1 MMNRRRSSTIPYGY
15 KLKEDKTL
23 EPIEKEIK
31 ALDDAKEG
39 VKAGAFSLRGAVE
52 IMESQTGRRLS
63 AMGLKKI
70 IDKDSSKQK
79 PTAGLLSKDG
89 TTI

>member
-1 MMNRRRSSTIPYGY
+1 MNRRRSSTIPYGY

>member
-70 IDKDSSKQK
+70 IDKDLSKQE
-79 PTAGLLSKDG
+79 PTTGLLSKDG

>member
-15 KLKEDKTL
+15 RLTEDKTL
-23 EPIEKEIK
+23 EPVEKEIK
-31 ALDDAKEG
+31 ALEDAKEG

-52 IMESQTGRRLS
+52 ILEHQTGRKLS

-70 IDKDSSKQK
+70 IDKDTHIPSPSN
-79 PTAGLLSKDG
+79 PNGLLSKSNA
-89 TTI
+89 

>member
-1 MMNRRRSSTIPYGY
+1 MMNKRRSSTIPYGY

-52 IMESQTGRRLS
+52 IMESQTGRSLS

-70 IDKDSSKQK
+70 IDKDSTKEK
-79 PTAGLLSKDG
+79 PTTGLLSKDG

>member
-70 IDKDSSKQK
+70 IDKDSSKQE

>member
-15 KLKEDKTL
+15 KLKEDKVL
-23 EPIEKEIK
+23 EPVEKEIK
-31 ALDDAKEG
+31 ALADAKEG

-52 IMESQTGRRLS
+52 IMERQTGRKLS

-70 IDKDSSKQK
+70 IDKDTTEEK
-79 PTAGLLSKDG
+79 PTIGLLSKNG
-89 TTI
+89 